1 MKFLKKINLIKFDT
15 NRKYLLVDTNKIEN
29 LSDLTLYR
37 GFISWLDYYWMDDQY
52 KFEEIDIVGYNL
64 NNYSWSPSNGCY
76 SEIYGKQWTKRGNLH
91 GDFGAKI
98 NKLKCQKAKFIKFH
112 HETY

>member
-37 GFISWLDYYWMDDQY
+37 GFISWLDYY
-52 KFEEIDIVGYNL
+52 
-64 NNYSWSPSNGCY
+64 
-76 SEIYGKQWTKRGNLH
+76 
-91 GDFGAKI
+91 
-98 NKLKCQKAKFIKFH
+98 
-112 HETY
+112 